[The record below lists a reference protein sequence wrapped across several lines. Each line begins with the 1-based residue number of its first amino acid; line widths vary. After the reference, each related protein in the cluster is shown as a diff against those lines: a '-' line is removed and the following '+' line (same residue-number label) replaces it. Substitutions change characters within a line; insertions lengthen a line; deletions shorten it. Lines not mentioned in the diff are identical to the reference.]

1 MTIDQL
7 GSIGEFS
14 TAILL
19 FVSLIYVG
27 LQIKQNTNATRAQ
40 IYQSRTDSLERMAFF
55 IAGSQEIAEIMVKVE
70 TGQADLAELTPVE
83 LRRFTSIQFVNSV
96 RLDNFFY
103 QYEHG
108 FLDDEFYEDRVT
120 RIVTNLAPVWD
131 KLGLNSGRAS
141 FRREIDRIL
150 AGAD

>member
-27 LQIKQNTNATRAQ
+27 LQIRQNTNATRVQ
-40 IYQSRTDSLERMAFF
+40 IYQTRTDSLERMAFL
-55 IAGSQEIAEIMVKVE
+55 IAGSREIAEIMVKVE
-70 TGQADLAELTPVE
+70 TKPDLAELTPVE
-83 LRRFTSIQFVNSV
+83 LRRFISIQFANSV

-108 FLDDEFYEDRVT
+108 FLDEESYEDRVT
-120 RIVTNLAPVWD
+120 RVVTNLAPVWQ
-131 KLGLNSGRAS
+131 KLGLRGGRDS
-141 FRREIDRIL
+141 FRKEMDRIL
-150 AGAD
+150 AEAD